1 MAGSPD
7 TLLSTSHNPRLLIL
21 RLGSMGD
28 VIHALP
34 AVTVLRTRWPG
45 VEIGWAI
52 EERWA
57 ELLCAPRRGASV
69 GEGYADAY
77 GRSPEK
83 PLVDRVHL
91 VNTRTW
97 RSHLFSGE
105 TWRYMRATMQ
115 ELRQRHYE
123 VALDFQG
130 AWKSAAVGLVSGAP
144 MRIGFQNP
152 RENAASVL
160 YTRRIARRGAHVVEQ
175 NLSLISALTG
185 LEGGDRNQEN
195 ALREPLPVPELPREP
210 GHERWA
216 EEELGRR
223 GLGEQDFAMLNP
235 GAGWGAK
242 CWPPERYA
250 ELAQG
255 LRDMGMPSLINFGPG
270 EEPVVRAVEA
280 AARGTARAFQYSIS
294 ELVALMRRARI
305 FVGGDTGPMHLAA
318 ALGVPVV
325 GIFGP
330 TDPARN
336 GPYGTRA
343 VVLRSPESVTNHSR
357 RAPTDGT
364 MLSIT
369 PSMVLKAARELL
381 EGTLNSVTRYPF
393 PARDLGGEG
402 EPRRSKNG

>member
-1 MAGSPD
+1 
-7 TLLSTSHNPRLLIL
+7 
-21 RLGSMGD
+21 MGD

-34 AVTVLRTRWPG
+34 AVTVLRSRLPAAE
-45 VEIGWAI
+45 VGWAI

-57 ELLCAPRRGASV
+57 ELLCAPRRGTAV
-69 GEGYADAY
+69 CDYRRCADSY
-77 GRSPEK
+77 PRSPEK

-91 VNTRTW
+91 VNTRAW
-97 RSHLFSGE
+97 RLHLFSGG
-105 TWRYMRATMQ
+105 TWRYMRAAMQ
-115 ELRQRHYE
+115 ELRRARYD

-130 AWKSAAVGLVSGAP
+130 AWKSAAVGWISGTP
-144 MRIGFQNP
+144 IRLGFQNP

-175 NLSLISALTG
+175 NLSLIAALLG
-185 LEGGDRNQEN
+185 LEGWDRAGEN
-195 ALREPLPVPELPREP
+195 ALPPEPLLVPELPREP

-216 EEELGRR
+216 EEELARC
-223 GLGEQDFAMLNP
+223 GLGQQGFAILNP

-270 EEPVVRAVEA
+270 EEPIVRAVEA
-280 AARGTARAFQYSIS
+280 AARGSARAFQYSIS

-305 FVGGDTGPMHLAA
+305 FVGGDTGPLHLAA

-336 GPYGTRA
+336 GPYGTQA

-357 RAPTDGT
+357 RAPADGT

-381 EGTLNSVTRYPF
+381 EGTLNSVTRSPSKTVAGMGNEA
-393 PARDLGGEG
+393 PP
-402 EPRRSKNG
+402 PRVATNG

>member
-1 MAGSPD
+1 M
-7 TLLSTSHNPRLLIL
+7 RILIL

-34 AVTVLRTRWPG
+34 AVTVLRSTLPAA
-45 VEIGWAI
+45 EIGWAI

-57 ELLCAPRRGASV
+57 ELLCAPRRGAAV
-69 GEGYADAY
+69 CDYERYADSY
-77 GRSPEK
+77 SRSPEK

-97 RSHLFSGE
+97 RSQLFSGE
-105 TWRYMRATMQ
+105 TWRYMRAAMQ
-115 ELRQRHYE
+115 QLRQAHYD

-130 AWKSAAVGLVSGAP
+130 AWKSAAVGWFSGTP
-144 MRIGFQNP
+144 IRLGFQNP

-175 NLSLISALTG
+175 NLSLITAFLG
-185 LEGGDRNQEN
+185 LEGRDRAEEEV
-195 ALREPLPVPELPREP
+195 ALPPEPLPVPELPREP

-216 EEELGRR
+216 EEELGRC
-223 GLGEQDFAMLNP
+223 GLGQQDFAILNP

-242 CWPPERYA
+242 CWPPDRYA
-250 ELAQG
+250 ELARG

-280 AARGTARAFQYSIS
+280 AARGTVRAFQYSIS

-357 RAPTDGT
+357 RAPADGT

-381 EGTLNSVTRYPF
+381 EGTLKPVPRYPL
-393 PARDLGGEG
+393 PVSRYPLTGIGDEKPPPMAG
-402 EPRRSKNG
+402 NG